1 MSTQINPVNSPRLP
15 AEVPADAAGVE
26 AQGPPPEAVLTQMAF
41 GALLTQALY
50 VAARLGI
57 ADLLAG
63 GPRAVAELAA
73 ETETHERSLY
83 RVLRSL
89 AGAGVFAEVAPKT
102 FGLTPLAEPLRAD
115 APGSVRNGIIFMGE
129 PWHFNVWSNMIHS
142 VRTGEPAW
150 GHAHGPEVF
159 EYFAANPAHAEIFNS
174 AMTDMSVVTAPV
186 VVEAYDFSG
195 FRRLADIAGG
205 HGYLLS
211 QILKANPGLS
221 GVLFDVPPV
230 VEGAAALLEREGVA
244 GRVERVAGDFFAGV
258 PRADAYVM
266 KHIIHD
272 WDDERA
278 SLILRNINA
287 AMGEDGRVLIVETV
301 VPEGN
306 GPHYSKVLDLEM
318 LTSPGG
324 IERTAEEYAALLAS
338 AGLRLSRI
346 VPTRSPFSIVEAVR
360 G

>member
-1 MSTQINPVNSPRLP
+1 MSTQINQETSPTLPV
-15 AEVPADAAGVE
+15 EVSTPDAKAE
-26 AQGPPPEAVLTQMAF
+26 AQAPPPEAVLTQMAF

-50 VAARLGI
+50 VAARLGV
-57 ADLLAG
+57 ADLLAS
-63 GPRAVAELAA
+63 GPRPVAELAA
-73 ETETHERSLY
+73 ETGAHERSLY

-89 AGAGVFAEVAPKT
+89 AGAGVFEEVGPKT
-102 FGLTPLAEPLRAD
+102 FGLTPLAEPLRSD
-115 APGSVRNGIIFMGE
+115 APASVRNGLIFMGE
-129 PWHFNVWSNMIHS
+129 GWHFNVWSNMLYS
-142 VRTGEPAW
+142 VRTGRPAW
-150 GHAHGPEVF
+150 GHTHGAEVF
-159 EYFAANPAHAEIFNS
+159 EYFAANPEQAEIFNG
-174 AMTDMSVVTAPV
+174 AMTDMSVQTAPV

-195 FRRLADIAGG
+195 FRTLADIAGG
-205 HGYLLS
+205 HGYLLA
-211 QILKANPGLS
+211 QILKANPNLS
-221 GVLFDVPPV
+221 GVLFDVAPV

-244 GRVERVAGDFFAGV
+244 GRVERVAGDFFQGV
-258 PRADAYVM
+258 PRADAYIM

-287 AMGEDGRVLIVETV
+287 AMDEQARVLIVEVV

-318 LTSPGG
+318 LVSPGG
-324 IERTAEEYAALLAS
+324 VERTAEEYAALLAS
-338 AGLRLSRI
+338 AGLKLSRI